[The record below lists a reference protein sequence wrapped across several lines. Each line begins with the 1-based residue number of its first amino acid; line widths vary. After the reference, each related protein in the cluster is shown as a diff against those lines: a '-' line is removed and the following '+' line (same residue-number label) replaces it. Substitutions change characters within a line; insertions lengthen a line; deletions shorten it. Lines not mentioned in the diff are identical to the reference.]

1 LLNVNVPDVP
11 HDQLKGVE
19 VTRLGRRHK
28 AQPVVKGTNPRGE
41 TVYWVGPAGAARE
54 AGPGTDFFADGG
66 GTKSLRL
73 AFSFV
78 SPEEIADGV
87 EKLAGL
93 LRGAPSPASA
103 L

>member
-1 LLNVNVPDVP
+1 
-11 HDQLKGVE
+11 
-19 VTRLGRRHK
+19 
-28 AQPVVKGTNPRGE
+28 VK
-41 TVYWVGPAGAARE
+41 
-54 AGPGTDFFADGG
+54 GTDFFADGS

>member
-1 LLNVNVPDVP
+1 MLEALERHMPEGATWSRPEGGYFIWLDLPDATP
-11 HDQLKGVE
+11 ATCSRAPK
-19 VTRLGRRHK
+19 
-28 AQPVVKGTNPRGE
+28 PR
-41 TVYWVGPAGAARE
+41 ASRSCK
-54 AGPGTDFFADGG
+54 GTDFFADGS
-66 GTKSLRL
+66 GTQSLRL

-87 EKLAGL
+87 ARLAGL